1 MLRYTTDRTW
11 FSRLLLHLARKLSRS
26 ILTTLKSAH
35 GSNFS
40 SLNATKCFD
49 RRVTWNCVT
58 LATNMYAILKENH
71 SVQKT
76 FLHKSD
82 IRVANFQSS
91 SNSLTFPDISSY
103 VYLAVQTV
111 RIIIDTNRNTHA
123 QLTQQCLSTY
133 WKEPHIM

>member
-49 RRVTWNCVT
+49 RRVTWNSVT
-58 LATNMYAILKENH
+58 LATNMYAILKRITA
-71 SVQKT
+71 SKKPFYISQT
-76 FLHKSD
+76 SGW
-82 IRVANFQSS
+82 
-91 SNSLTFPDISSY
+91 PISSHH
-103 VYLAVQTV
+103 Q
-111 RIIIDTNRNTHA
+111 I
-123 QLTQQCLSTY
+123 
-133 WKEPHIM
+133 P